1 MGRVWEVVIASA
13 DLENRRNVLGMLTQQ
28 GVDCLCASTVSQC
41 QEILSGR
48 KIGLVFS
55 DRKFSDGSYQDI
67 LRHTGGSGNLTTKVV
82 VMSALMTPFEYEQA
96 RRCGVFDVISVP
108 CRPTDIEWMVILA
121 KRAELIRPQPRG
133 VSSSV
138 AVKSPSAS

>member
-1 MGRVWEVVIASA
+1 MARVWEVVIASA

-28 GVDCLCASTVSQC
+28 GVDCLCASTVNQC

-67 LRHTGGSGNLTTKVV
+67 LRFTGGSGNIATKVV

-121 KRAELIRPQPRG
+121 KRAELIRSQPRG
-133 VSSSV
+133 VS
-138 AVKSPSAS
+138 ATTGVKSRAAS

>member
-1 MGRVWEVVIASA
+1 MARVWEVVIASA
-13 DLENRRNVLGMLTQQ
+13 DLENRRRVLGMLTHQ

-41 QEILSGR
+41 QEILNGR
-48 KIGLVFS
+48 KIGLLFS
-55 DRKFSDGSYQDI
+55 DRNLSDGSYQDI
-67 LRHTGGSGNLTTKVV
+67 LRLTGGSGNLSTKVV

-133 VSSSV
+133 IT
-138 AVKSPSAS
+138 AMGAKGRAAS